1 MIGKKYYESRTLPN
15 RFQKIVLLI
24 VELELNY
31 PYSRIWKVE
40 KVVNTQLPVN
50 HAFRFHP

>member
-1 MIGKKYYESRTLPN
+1 MIGKKYYESKTLVN
-15 RFQKIVLLI
+15 RFKKIVLFR
-24 VELELNY
+24 VELNF

-40 KVVNTQLPVN
+40 KAVNTQLPVN